1 MELRQWS
8 FADTLA
14 VKDMAVTSLTFL
26 TSLTSTLVKLQFFN
40 KISDSAGIQTQ
51 DLQNRNLTLYST
63 KLRSHGKDNT
73 FAKLML
79 LFEITKY
86 LCLFSVKKLQTG
98 VGGRKVIHKFLA
110 KIPKIYAIR

>member
-1 MELRQWS
+1 MMG
-8 FADTLA
+8 D
-14 VKDMAVTSLTFL
+14 
-26 TSLTSTLVKLQFFN
+26 
-40 KISDSAGIQTQ
+40 IGDSAGTQTQ

-86 LCLFSVKKLQTG
+86 LCLFSVKKLQAG
-98 VGGRKVIHKFLA
+98 VGGRKVYFPEKGCHLGTN
-110 KIPKIYAIR
+110 RSDNET

>member
-51 DLQNRNLTLYST
+51 DLQNRNLTLYSA
-63 KLRSHGKDNT
+63 KLRNLSHYW
-73 FAKLML
+73 L
-79 LFEITKY
+79 
-86 LCLFSVKKLQTG
+86 
-98 VGGRKVIHKFLA
+98 
-110 KIPKIYAIR
+110 IRNKPSRY

>member
-1 MELRQWS
+1 MKP
-8 FADTLA
+8 F
-14 VKDMAVTSLTFL
+14 FL
-26 TSLTSTLVKLQFFN
+26 LKMLQKSPCETTARG
-40 KISDSAGIQTQ
+40 KIKVFLCDSAGTQTQ

>member
-1 MELRQWS
+1 MKP
-8 FADTLA
+8 F
-14 VKDMAVTSLTFL
+14 FL
-26 TSLTSTLVKLQFFN
+26 LKMLQKSPCETTARG
-40 KISDSAGIQTQ
+40 KIKVLLCDSAGTQTQ

>member
-14 VKDMAVTSLTFL
+14 VKDMALTFL

-51 DLQNRNLTLYST
+51 DLQNRNLTLYSA
-63 KLRSHGKDNT
+63 KLRSPY
-73 FAKLML
+73 
-79 LFEITKY
+79 I
-86 LCLFSVKKLQTG
+86 
-98 VGGRKVIHKFLA
+98 
-110 KIPKIYAIR
+110 

>member
-26 TSLTSTLVKLQFFN
+26 TPLTSTLVKLQFFN

-51 DLQNRNLTLYST
+51 DLQNRNLTLYSA
-63 KLRSHGKDNT
+63 KLRNHE
-73 FAKLML
+73 L
-79 LFEITKY
+79 LFCKSIEKKRNTQIIKT
-86 LCLFSVKKLQTG
+86 FSSAVCMVCYVKIALK
-98 VGGRKVIHKFLA
+98 R
-110 KIPKIYAIR
+110 Y

>member
-1 MELRQWS
+1 MMG
-8 FADTLA
+8 D
-14 VKDMAVTSLTFL
+14 
-26 TSLTSTLVKLQFFN
+26 
-40 KISDSAGIQTQ
+40 IGDSAGTQTQ

-86 LCLFSVKKLQTG
+86 LCLFSVKKLQAG